1 MSLNLVTWNVQWAT
15 PRSRRRTEILT
26 RIDQARPELVCLTET
41 HIGLLSQEGHTICS
55 QPDYGYRLREGRR
68 KVMLWSREPWE
79 QVDDAGHHSM
89 PPGRFVSGVTQ
100 TSLGHVTV
108 VGVCIPWSRSRA
120 EASRG
125 SERRDPWEDHAQYL
139 AGLADVLGRAP
150 TERLIV
156 MGDFNQ
162 MVGPRSRAP
171 LELRSAL
178 QKTFPPGMRIATSDL
193 AFEGRR
199 SIDHVA
205 VSDDLAVES
214 LDVITNMHDGTRLS
228 DHFGIVAELSARHA
242 ARRSSAPTEGKGL
255 TDSAPRQPRAVSRR
269 CARAATIS
277 ASSAVER
284 RCARA
289 VPPSRRTGS
298 ASASGS
304 RRPGSRRRCRR
315 RPRGLTPQH
324 RAGVAAACPMRGAS
338 CE

>member
-1 MSLNLVTWNVQWAT
+1 M
-15 PRSRRRTEILT
+15 I
-26 RIDQARPELVCLTET
+26 
-41 HIGLLSQEGHTICS
+41 
-55 QPDYGYRLREGRR
+55 
-68 KVMLWSREPWE
+68 WSSEPWE

-108 VGVCIPWSRSRA
+108 VGVCIPWSRSRS
-120 EASRG
+120 EARRG

-139 AGLADVLGRAP
+139 AGPADVLGRAP

-162 MVGPRSRAP
+162 IVGPGSRAP
-171 LELRSAL
+171 LELRSAR
-178 QKTFPPGMRIATSDL
+178 QQTFPPGMRIATSDL

-205 VSDDLAVES
+205 LSDDLAVES
-214 LDVITNMHDGTRLS
+214 LDVITNMHDGSRLS

-269 CARAATIS
+269 CARAQPRSRPPRQWGGGALAQS
-277 ASSAVER
+277 RPAAGPVAALQPAV
-284 RCARA
+284 AAGSTRA
-289 VPPSRRTGS
+289 DAAGGVPGGS
-298 ASASGS
+298 
-304 RRPGSRRRCRR
+304 P
-315 RPRGLTPQH
+315 PRH
-324 RAGVAAACPMRGAS
+324 RAGVAAACLVRVAHPPGAAGGLMHRDLLRDLGRVQPGVS
-338 CE
+338 SEAPLRSGVTRVCSQYGFSTADVE

>member
-1 MSLNLVTWNVQWAT
+1 
-15 PRSRRRTEILT
+15 
-26 RIDQARPELVCLTET
+26 
-41 HIGLLSQEGHTICS
+41 
-55 QPDYGYRLREGRR
+55 
-68 KVMLWSREPWE
+68 
-79 QVDDAGHHSM
+79 
-89 PPGRFVSGVTQ
+89 
-100 TSLGHVTV
+100 
-108 VGVCIPWSRSRA
+108 
-120 EASRG
+120 
-125 SERRDPWEDHAQYL
+125 
-139 AGLADVLGRAP
+139 
-150 TERLIV
+150 

-228 DHFGIVAELSARHA
+228 DHFGIVAELSARYA
-242 ARRSSAPTEGKGL
+242 ARRPSAPTEGKGADRL
-255 TDSAPRQPRAVSRR
+255 SRAPTVGGLAPLRS
-269 CARAATIS
+269 RAATIP
-277 ASSAVER
+277 ASSAVEW

-304 RRPGSRRRCRR
+304 RRPDSRRRCRR
-315 RPRGLTPQH
+315 RPWGLTPQASRRRRGSVPHARCLVRVAHPPGAAGGLMH
-324 RAGVAAACPMRGAS
+324 RDLLRDLGRVQPGVSSEAPLRSGVSRVCSQYGFSTADV
-338 CE
+338 E